1 MGAMLILWDQGGRD
15 MGIGFGVVA
24 VAVGVLM
31 LWAGCPSGPVHNV
44 ILKSTLRE
52 ELYIF
57 LVLSVALIGVG
68 LLIRAPSI
76 SRPRPRYGERP

>member
-1 MGAMLILWDQGGRD
+1 

-31 LWAGCPSGPVHNV
+31 LWAGTPSGPVHNA
-44 ILKSTLRE
+44 IMKSTLRE

-57 LVLSVALIGVG
+57 VVLIVTMIGLG
-68 LLIRAPSI
+68 LLIQGTINLTA
-76 SRPRPRYGERP
+76 